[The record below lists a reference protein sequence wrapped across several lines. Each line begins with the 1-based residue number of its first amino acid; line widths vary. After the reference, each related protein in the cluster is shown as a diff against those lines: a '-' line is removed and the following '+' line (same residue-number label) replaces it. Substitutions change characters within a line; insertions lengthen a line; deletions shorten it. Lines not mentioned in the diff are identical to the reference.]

1 MLMLGCDIMNYTIT
15 INQFEGPLD
24 LLLHLIKQSNLD
36 IFEISIEQITKQY
49 LDYILAMEKLN
60 LNIASEYLVMAA
72 ELMEIKS
79 NTLLPNQ
86 NNENNDEY
94 EEDPREK
101 LINRLLVYKQ
111 YKDITSALRQLEEER
126 QQFYSKEPSN
136 LTVFSDNKE
145 PIINNDITL
154 NDLINAFNEFLKRKQ
169 ENGPLDT
176 TITRKELSVAIRS
189 KEIKKIIK
197 EKKKIEFFELFEE
210 YTKEYVIVTFLSIL
224 ELAKKQEINIIQEN
238 NFQKIYITAKG
249 CE

>member
-1 MLMLGCDIMNYTIT
+1 MNYTIT

>member
-1 MLMLGCDIMNYTIT
+1 MLGCDIMNYTIT

>member
-1 MLMLGCDIMNYTIT
+1 MLGCDIMDYKIT
-15 INQFEGPLD
+15 IDQFEGPLD

-86 NNENNDEY
+86 NNENSDEY

-126 QQFYSKEPSN
+126 QQSYSKEPS
-136 LTVFSDNKE
+136 DMAEYENK
-145 PIINNDITL
+145 INN
-154 NDLINAFNEFLKRKQ
+154 
-169 ENGPLDT
+169 
-176 TITRKELSVAIRS
+176 
-189 KEIKKIIK
+189 
-197 EKKKIEFFELFEE
+197 
-210 YTKEYVIVTFLSIL
+210 
-224 ELAKKQEINIIQEN
+224 
-238 NFQKIYITAKG
+238 
-249 CE
+249 

>member
-1 MLMLGCDIMNYTIT
+1 M
-15 INQFEGPLD
+15 
-24 LLLHLIKQSNLD
+24 
-36 IFEISIEQITKQY
+36 
-49 LDYILAMEKLN
+49 
-60 LNIASEYLVMAA
+60 
-72 ELMEIKS
+72 
-79 NTLLPNQ
+79 
-86 NNENNDEY
+86 
-94 EEDPREK
+94 
-101 LINRLLVYKQ
+101 
-111 YKDITSALRQLEEER
+111 EEER

-224 ELAKKQEINIIQEN
+224 ELAKKEINIIQEN
-238 NFQKIYITAKG
+238 NFQKYI
-249 CE
+249 